1 MEDYQKRA
9 VLESAEL
16 QARIDRLNSFLLRAF
31 DQDDEIKD
39 LNLLKAQL
47 QAMKTYKMILDA
59 RIENF

>member
-1 MEDYQKRA
+1 MEAYQKRA
-9 VLESAEL
+9 LLESAEL
-16 QARIDRLNSFLLRAF
+16 AAKIERLSSFLLRSF
-31 DQDDEIKD
+31 VDDDEVKD

>member
-16 QARIDRLNSFLLRAF
+16 QVRIDRLNSFLLRAF

>member
-16 QARIDRLNSFLLRAF
+16 QVKIDRLNSFLLRTF